1 MSSDENDL
9 AAIAEKLAKS
19 PDYRVLRRLTPRT
32 VFASCEGAATKTGIL
47 LDVETTGLNTAQDE
61 IIELAMVK
69 FDYLPDDRIARI
81 TDVFSSFTEPS
92 NPIPAEITELTGITD
107 EMVSGHRID
116 PDAVS
121 AFASN
126 AVVVIAHNANF
137 DRKFVERYWPI
148 FERKHWACSTTEVEW
163 RKLGF
168 DGSRLGYLLAGVGL
182 FHQAH
187 RAVDDC
193 RALIEVLSAN
203 VPTLDRSAFAILL
216 ERARRKTVRI
226 WAEQSPFELKDAL
239 KKRGYRWSDG
249 TDGRPRSWYIDVDES
264 GKADEID
271 FLRKTIYLQDI
282 DPRVQFVSAMN
293 RFSIR
298 VSHRPQG

>member
-9 AAIAEKLAKS
+9 ATIAEKLAKS

-32 VFASCEGAATKTGIL
+32 EFASCEGEVTKVGIL

-81 TDVFSSFTEPS
+81 ADVFSSFNEPS
-92 NPIPAEITELTGITD
+92 NPIPAEITELTSITD

-116 PDAVS
+116 PDAVA
-121 AFASN
+121 AFASD

-148 FERKHWACSTTEVEW
+148 FERKHWACSATEVEW

-187 RAVDDC
+187 RAIDDC

-203 VPTLDRSAFAILL
+203 VRKLDRSAFAILL
-216 ERARRKTVRI
+216 EQARRKTVRI

-249 TDGRPRSWYIDVDES
+249 SDGRPRSWYIDVDES
-264 GKADEID
+264 GKVDEID

-298 VSHRPQG
+298 A